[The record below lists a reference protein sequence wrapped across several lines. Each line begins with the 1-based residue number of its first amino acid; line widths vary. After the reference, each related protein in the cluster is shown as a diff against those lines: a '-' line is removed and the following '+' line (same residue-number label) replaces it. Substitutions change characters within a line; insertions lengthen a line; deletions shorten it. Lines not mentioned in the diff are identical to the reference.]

1 MQEFIR
7 AFLMAKGQWVRRG
20 LTFIGVILDSLT
32 IVYTP
37 WVYKTVFDSLSS
49 GSIDAPE
56 KIVWGLWTM
65 LAIGLLRFGI
75 VKMEIY
81 FQDATSYHI
90 GYNLRRSLLNKLLR
104 LPFSFFDQKKTGDLM
119 SVLVKDVQ
127 AVQDGTGFGVLLF
140 SIDTILLVSTLTI
153 MFKIS
158 TRLSLAVLFLALP
171 VIGLLIIYNR
181 KVLPKHEA
189 LQKLSGDLH
198 SVAQE
203 SISGVRVVKSFVR
216 EDYEQQRFNKVNDQ
230 VYNSNMELVR
240 LNSFFYPSLD
250 FINTAIILM
259 VLIIGGREI
268 ILGRMTIG
276 GLMAFTSYSTTVYW
290 VTREVAWLTEI
301 VQQTVAGAKRIFAI
315 VDSKE
320 HDQSLTGLAS
330 KTKGHI
336 VFDQVD
342 FGYDEDQKIL
352 EDFSLEIKPGETV
365 ALLGLTGS
373 GKSTV
378 ANLLARFYEPTKGK
392 IMLDGKSLSSWQL
405 KSLRDNIG
413 FVFQDN
419 FLFSETVKQN
429 ILLGSKIKEET
440 LDECLQVAQ
449 ADRFIKALPLGKETI
464 LGERGVGLSGG
475 EKQRVSIARALVR
488 DPQIIIFDDA
498 SSSLDLRTEKELH
511 MELGRFFGKRTVLL
525 ITQRV
530 STAKTADRIVVL
542 ENGHITEIGSH
553 QELLKNQGLYA
564 KLHNLQEEVH
574 TIGS

>member
-7 AFLMAKGQWVRRG
+7 AFLMAKGQWIRRG

-37 WVYKTVFDSLSS
+37 WVYKTVFDSLSL

-65 LAIGLLRFGI
+65 LAIGLLRFGL

-119 SVLVKDVQ
+119 SILAKDVQ

-140 SIDTILLVSTLTI
+140 SIDAILLVSTLTI

-158 TRLSLAVLFLALP
+158 TRLSLAVLLFALP

-230 VYNSNMELVR
+230 VYNSNMELVH

-250 FINTAIILM
+250 FINTAIILI
-259 VLIIGGREI
+259 VIIIGGREI
-268 ILGRMTIG
+268 IQDRMTIG

-290 VTREVAWLTEI
+290 ITREVAWLTEI

-315 VDSKE
+315 VDSQE
-320 HDQSLTGLAS
+320 QDQSLTGLTG

-342 FGYDEDQKIL
+342 FGYKEDQKIL

-392 IMLDGKSLSSWQL
+392 ITLDGKSLSSWQL

-429 ILLGSKIKEET
+429 ILLGSEIKEET
-440 LDECLQVAQ
+440 LDECLKVAQ
-449 ADRFIKALPLGKETI
+449 ADRFIEALPLGKETI

-475 EKQRVSIARALVR
+475 EKQRVSIARALVC

-498 SSSLDLRTEKELH
+498 SSSLDLRTEKELYN
-511 MELGRFFGKRTVLL
+511 ELGRFFGKRTVLL

-553 QELLKNQGLYA
+553 QELLNNQGLYA

-574 TIGS
+574 AIGY